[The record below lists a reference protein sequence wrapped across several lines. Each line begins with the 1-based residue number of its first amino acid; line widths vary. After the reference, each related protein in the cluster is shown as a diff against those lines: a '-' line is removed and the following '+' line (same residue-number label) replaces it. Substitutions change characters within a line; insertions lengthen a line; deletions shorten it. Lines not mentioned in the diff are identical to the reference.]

1 MAALFI
7 IAKTQKEL
15 KCSSTNEWIKKRE
28 SLSLSLSLPLA
39 ATWRKLD
46 FILLSEVSQE

>member
-28 SLSLSLSLPLA
+28 SLSLSLSLSAIGSYMEEARFYL
-39 ATWRKLD
+39 TK
-46 FILLSEVSQE
+46 